1 MSVEELKD
9 QEVHGDEEDFED
21 EDELIDEED
30 DEEFIEEEED
40 EELEDDDE
48 EEFIE
53 DEDEEFEEE
62 DDEDLEEDEE
72 DFEEEDK
79 DLDEEDDE
87 ELEEDE
93 DDLDEDELD
102 DSEDETIE
110 EESEEEGQEIEDEPV
125 IGEGIFQPVEEPS
138 EVFLQN
144 PSVDL
149 GSGIVLDANSGENL
163 EDRPRVVLE
172 KNMDTDEI
180 EDSESR
186 ETLSLLSSTSE
197 TLSDMGIE
205 KENYTLTY
213 VNNIKLT
220 KIAISEPMK
229 KGRAST
235 IVGLTKSIGEL
246 GVVTPIHLM
255 KLETA
260 DEDEDSDMPAYQ
272 TIDGLRRIYSSVK
285 NNLETIPAIVWD
297 FKDKQKG
304 RQAALILGLTLNR
317 QQKRTWS
324 EIWDLYTILERQ
336 TQIKP
341 NTFESLFQ
349 LEGGDAMKLKD
360 VVLSEYTEVKEELF
374 SNEKTL
380 EQCYKNL
387 QKLRKE
393 ENTLEIEDQTGFA
406 DTSDMAKD
414 VVEGEEKPEVQLS
427 NDEVLAILE
436 MGEALD
442 KEINPDDFGSMGDMF
457 GEVTHQ
463 DVKNRKPVDPIIKQQ
478 TLARDDY
485 RCRCCGTG
493 GKAFLSTIIF
503 HHIVPVH
510 ADGPDTVA
518 NGLTLCDS
526 CHITLHV
533 IERNGRLP
541 LTEEEFKEYEPE
553 DQWRIKNILHYARIA
568 IMAGKNKGLTDE
580 QRKELAKSGTR
591 HRMPG
596 EGNKE
601 NQQGFALYE
610 QDREDKKKEETTA

>member
-246 GVVTPIHLM
+246 G
-255 KLETA
+255 
-260 DEDEDSDMPAYQ
+260 
-272 TIDGLRRIYSSVK
+272 
-285 NNLETIPAIVWD
+285 
-297 FKDKQKG
+297 
-304 RQAALILGLTLNR
+304 
-317 QQKRTWS
+317 
-324 EIWDLYTILERQ
+324 
-336 TQIKP
+336 
-341 NTFESLFQ
+341 
-349 LEGGDAMKLKD
+349 
-360 VVLSEYTEVKEELF
+360 
-374 SNEKTL
+374 
-380 EQCYKNL
+380 
-387 QKLRKE
+387 
-393 ENTLEIEDQTGFA
+393 
-406 DTSDMAKD
+406 
-414 VVEGEEKPEVQLS
+414 
-427 NDEVLAILE
+427 
-436 MGEALD
+436 
-442 KEINPDDFGSMGDMF
+442 
-457 GEVTHQ
+457 
-463 DVKNRKPVDPIIKQQ
+463 
-478 TLARDDY
+478 
-485 RCRCCGTG
+485 
-493 GKAFLSTIIF
+493 
-503 HHIVPVH
+503 
-510 ADGPDTVA
+510 
-518 NGLTLCDS
+518 
-526 CHITLHV
+526 
-533 IERNGRLP
+533 
-541 LTEEEFKEYEPE
+541 
-553 DQWRIKNILHYARIA
+553 
-568 IMAGKNKGLTDE
+568 
-580 QRKELAKSGTR
+580 
-591 HRMPG
+591 
-596 EGNKE
+596 
-601 NQQGFALYE
+601 
-610 QDREDKKKEETTA
+610 